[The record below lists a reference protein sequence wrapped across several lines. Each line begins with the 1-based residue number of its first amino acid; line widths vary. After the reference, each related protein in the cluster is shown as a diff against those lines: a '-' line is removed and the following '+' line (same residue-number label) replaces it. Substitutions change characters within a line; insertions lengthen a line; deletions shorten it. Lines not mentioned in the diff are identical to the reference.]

1 MSLPVPRTLEP
12 PALAVLAA
20 RLLVQHPWALGSRGS
35 HYPWDTSWRVSRYVL
50 LTEEVADLLLAEC
63 RRLRPQNGFLS
74 LLSDAGGRTR
84 RVRLQTVDVRGL
96 PVDAGQLVRLMV
108 DRPRV
113 LRFDS
118 AVEFSAD
125 SLCALRDRCVQLR
138 QLTVSGRSAPTPMFM
153 DASLRATDLE
163 KQLAADQPAL
173 LPCPQLRSFTMVGS
187 ASVRFCP
194 TQSYLDALLRGFS
207 SLTHLELS
215 NVYSDVD
222 VSFVARMPRL
232 VALVLHN
239 VSIVSMERLA
249 CLSELRHLDI
259 SSPPPVAGRR
269 RRPPADPDR
278 LLERLVRGMPH
289 LEHLDISGTALAG
302 PGVHCCPAT
311 EPHKLCDIV
320 GLSSRVGR
328 PLQFLG
334 IYGCNASHRKHI
346 PALRIGGDIGETQ
359 LLLAAAAHRRHVFMV
374 ADVLEQLE
382 MLLQMNNGVTR
393 WQEILHLALDSMDEF
408 SFCKDIHI
416 RCGAIIQTIT
426 SSRVW
431 HAALTEVERQRVLRQ
446 LFRSVALYRKSV
458 RLRHFI
464 AMTLMNFDVPRE
476 MMFCFE
482 GFLDTLSHMLSGLLS
497 ERDNFVERVLIF
509 LLNKTCCDVD
519 GRRKV
524 MVGERGLVKMLLK
537 AIHARLQDHIC
548 DDVMCCL
555 WSCLWNVTDETPE
568 NCALFLDNRGMR
580 LFTQCLSKF
589 KTDSGDLV
597 RNMMG
602 LVGNIAEVQHLR
614 AHFMTKETV
623 ETFLR
628 LLNYSSADLEI
639 SYHAAGVLS
648 NMLSDGPAAW
658 TLSEPGCVEVSARL
672 ERAVRGWN
680 VMAER
685 SINYRS
691 LAPIIRLL
699 RCDVPESQLWAAWAL
714 ANLTQAVPER
724 YGRMVEEEG
733 GARLLRLVA
742 AAGDQGSYLVRLAQL
757 CLGTVDRY
765 RDGGDGDGLA
775 A

>member
-20 RLLVQHPWALGSRGS
+20 RVLVQHPWALGSRGS
-35 HYPWDTSWRVSRYVL
+35 HYPWDTSWR
-50 LTEEVADLLLAEC
+50 
-63 RRLRPQNGFLS
+63 NGFLS

-138 QLTVSGRSAPTPMFM
+138 QLT
-153 DASLRATDLE
+153 
-163 KQLAADQPAL
+163 
-173 LPCPQLRSFTMVGS
+173 
-187 ASVRFCP
+187 
-194 TQSYLDALLRGFS
+194 DALLRGFS

-249 CLSELRHLDI
+249 VLSELRHLDI

-278 LLERLVRGMPH
+278 LLERL
-289 LEHLDISGTALAG
+289 
-302 PGVHCCPAT
+302 
-311 EPHKLCDIV
+311 
-320 GLSSRVGR
+320 
-328 PLQFLG
+328 FLG

-408 SFCKDIHI
+408 SFCKDY
-416 RCGAIIQTIT
+416 
-426 SSRVW
+426 SYP
-431 HAALTEVERQRVLRQ
+431 